1 MANPEASLGM
11 KMIEL
16 SKLANIHLNHFPK
29 HEKYGLAQTIRT
41 AMYDLF
47 ELIVEC
53 QKRYHKK
60 TTLTQL
66 DIRHEQLRMLFRL
79 AHEMGYFSYHRGAVA
94 RSGSESARRY
104 MAVSVLINEVG
115 AMIGGWIKSENLR
128 EGH

>member
-1 MANPEASLGM
+1 M

-16 SKLANIHLNHFPK
+16 AKLANIHLNHFPK
-29 HEKYGLAQTIRT
+29 HEKYGLSQSIRT

-60 TTLTQL
+60 TTLTTL

-79 AHEMGYFSYHRGAVA
+79 AFEMGYFAYHRGEAS
-94 RSGSESARRY
+94 RSETEAMRRY
-104 MAVSVLINEVG
+104 TAVSCMVNEVG
-115 AMIGGWIKSENLR
+115 AMIGGWIKHELQR

>member
-1 MANPEASLGM
+1 M

-16 SKLANIHLNHFPK
+16 AKLANIHLNHFPK
-29 HEKYGLAQTIRT
+29 HEKYGLSQTIRK

-79 AHEMGYFSYHRGAVA
+79 AHEMGYFSYHRGVIS
-94 RSGSESARRY
+94 RSEIESARRY
-104 MAVSVLINEVG
+104 MAVSVLVNEVG